1 MKLIIDAMGGDN
13 APYEIIKGTI
23 ETLNERNDFSVVLC
37 GQEDKI
43 QEELSKYSFDKEKV
57 EIVNATEVISME
69 EHPVEAIRKKKDS
82 SMVVG
87 QLLLKEKKGDAFITC
102 GSTGACLACAQLRLG
117 RIKGIN
123 RPALAPVL
131 PNGKKGAMLIDC
143 GANMDC
149 KPVNLAQFAVMG
161 SIYMEKVLGVENP
174 RVGLANVGT
183 EDTKGNELTKASFEL
198 IKEQNLVNFIGN
210 AEGRDLV
217 DKVDVMVADGFAGN
231 LMLKGMEGFAS
242 FMIGTM
248 KKSFMSSLR
257 TKIGALLL
265 KPALKDLKKAMDYN
279 AYGGAPLLGVD
290 GVVIKGHGSSKAD
303 TMHANIMQAIKMVQA
318 DVVGVIKENIPNM
331 TVNE

>member
-13 APYEIIKGTI
+13 APCEIIKGTV
-23 ETLNERNDFSVVLC
+23 EKLNIRDDFSVIFV
-37 GQEDKI
+37 GPEDTVK
-43 QEELSKYSFDKEKV
+43 EELKKYTYPSERV
-57 EIVNATEVISME
+57 EIVNATEVIGME
-69 EHPVEAIRKKKDS
+69 EHPVEAIKKKKDS

-87 QLLLKEKKGDAFITC
+87 QLLLKEGKADAFVTC

-131 PNGKKGAMLIDC
+131 PNGNKGVMLIDS

-149 KPVNLAQFAVMG
+149 KPINLAQFAVMG
-161 SIYMEKVLGVENP
+161 SIYMSKVLGIEDP

-183 EDTKGNELTKASFEL
+183 EDTKGNELAKASFQL

-210 AEGRDLV
+210 AEGRDIC
-217 DKVDVMVADGFAGN
+217 DKVDVMVADGFSGN
-231 LMLKGMEGFAS
+231 LVLKSMEGFAS
-242 FMIGTM
+242 FMVGTM
-248 KKSFMSSLR
+248 KKSFKASVIRIL
-257 TKIGALLL
+257 GAMLL
-265 KPALKDLKKAMDYN
+265 KPAIKDLKKAMDHN

-290 GVVIKGHGSSKAD
+290 GVVIKGHGSSKAN
-303 TMHANIMQAIKMVQA
+303 TMHATIDQAIKMVQA
-318 DVVGVIKENIPNM
+318 DIVGIIKENIPKM